1 MFDFSWTA
9 ILLAVA
15 PLLWAAISPVTLKIL
30 VAAFAVLVLG
40 RIVLPAR
47 LRIVGRTVAAGVA
60 AFAVCWQVAA
70 ADGARRM
77 LAHDHAVAIRAEQL
91 RAEKAEAITH
101 EAIELHAR
109 DQADRQAD
117 ALKIKELTDALAKD
131 PHRDGVCLPRLWS
144 RRLRQ
149 L

>member
-9 ILLAVA
+9 ILVAVA

-30 VAAFAVLVLG
+30 SAAFAILVLG

-60 AFAVCWQVAA
+60 AFAFCWQVAA
-70 ADGARRM
+70 TDGARRM
-77 LAHDHAVAIRAEQL
+77 LAHDHAVALQAEQL

-101 EAIELHAR
+101 EALELRAR
-109 DQADRQAD
+109 DQAAHTAD
-117 ALKIKELTDALAKD
+117 LSKIKELTDALARD
-131 PHRDGVCLPRLWS
+131 PRRDGVCLPRLWS
-144 RRLRQ
+144 QRLRQ

>member
-1 MFDFSWTA
+1 MFDFSWTG

-15 PLLWAAISPVTLKIL
+15 SLVWAAISPVTLKIL
-30 VAAFAVLVLG
+30 GVALAILVVG

-47 LRIVGRTVAAGVA
+47 LRIVAGTAAIGVA
-60 AFAVCWQVAA
+60 AFAFCWQVAA

-77 LAHDHAVAIRAEQL
+77 LVHDHAVALKAEQL

-101 EAIELHAR
+101 EAVELRAR

-117 ALKIKELTDALAKD
+117 LSKIKELTDALARD
-131 PHRDGVCLPRLWS
+131 PRRDGVCLPRLWS
-144 RRLRQ
+144 QRLRQ

>member
-1 MFDFSWTA
+1 MFDFSTTG

-30 VAAFAVLVLG
+30 SAAFFILVIG

-47 LRIVGRTVAAGVA
+47 LRILTVTTAAGVA
-60 AFAVCWQVAA
+60 AFAFCWQVAVT
-70 ADGARRM
+70 DGARCM
-77 LAHDHAVAIRAEQL
+77 QAHDHALAIRAERE
-91 RAEKAEAITH
+91 RADLAEALT
-101 EAIELHAR
+101 R
-109 DQADRQAD
+109 DLAEQATRDLAAEQADRAK
-117 ALKIKELTDALAKD
+117 LKDLNDVLAKNSR
-131 PHRDGVCLPRLWS
+131 RDDVCVPQPLS

>member
-1 MFDFSWTA
+1 MFDFSWSA
-9 ILLAVA
+9 ILSAVA

-30 VAAFAVLVLG
+30 CAAFLVLVIG

-60 AFAVCWQVAA
+60 AFAFCWQVAV
-70 ADGARRM
+70 ADGTRRM
-77 LAHDHAVAIRAEQL
+77 LVHDHAVAIRAEHE
-91 RAEKAEAITH
+91 RAELAEAVT
-101 EAIELHAR
+101 R
-109 DQADRQAD
+109 DLAEQATRDLATEQADRAK
-117 ALKIKELTDALAKD
+117 LKDLNDMLAQKS
-131 PHRDGVCLPRLWS
+131 HRDSVCVPRDLS

>member
-15 PLLWAAISPVTLKIL
+15 PLMRAAISPVTLKIL
-30 VAAFAVLVLG
+30 AAAFAVLVIG

-47 LRIVGRTVAAGVA
+47 LRMVSRTMAAGVA
-60 AFAVCWQVAA
+60 AFAFCWQVAVT
-70 ADGARRM
+70 DGAQRM
-77 LAHDHAVAIRAEQL
+77 LAHDHAVALQAEQL

-101 EAIELHAR
+101 EALELRAR
-109 DQADRQAD
+109 DQAAHDAD
-117 ALKIKELTDALAKD
+117 LSKIKELTDALARD
-131 PHRDGVCLPRLWS
+131 PRRDGVCLPRDLS
-144 RRLRQ
+144 RRLRK